1 VKTKKPDKQ
10 AICNK
15 RMQKIEIRVDP
26 DDGLLSSVR
35 VGGVEIGNS
44 VSDITYRHT
53 AGRFPTLT
61 LNLVSDNILLEIPN
75 AEEDMM
81 TSKRVGVWRASST
94 PE

>member
-1 VKTKKPDKQ
+1 MKTKKPDKQ

-44 VSDITYRHT
+44 R
-53 AGRFPTLT
+53 
-61 LNLVSDNILLEIPN
+61 
-75 AEEDMM
+75 
-81 TSKRVGVWRASST
+81 
-94 PE
+94 